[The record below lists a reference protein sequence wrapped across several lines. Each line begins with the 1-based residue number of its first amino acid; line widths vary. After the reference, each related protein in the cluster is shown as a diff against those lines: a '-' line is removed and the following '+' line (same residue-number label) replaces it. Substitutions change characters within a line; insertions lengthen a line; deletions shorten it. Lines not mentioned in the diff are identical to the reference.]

1 MKADRFE
8 CVNIKVRPHH
18 VGSLNQAEEEVLITF
33 SVLNFWAFFVSI
45 ELQHL
50 LLEMLDL
57 KNIGNRVCGT

>member
-18 VGSLNQAEEEVLITF
+18 VESLNQAEEEVLITF

-57 KNIGNRVCGT
+57 KNIVNRVCGT